1 MQKKITV
8 VGAGNVGSTCAL
20 FLAQRQ
26 LGDVVM
32 IDVLEGVAIG
42 KGLDIAQC
50 GGLLGFAGKVT
61 GTNDYA
67 DTADSDIVVIT
78 AGLARK
84 PGMDRLDLLKKNA
97 GIVAEVTENIKKYSP
112 NAIIIMVTNPIDVMV
127 YHAFKISGFPKNR
140 VIGQAGVLDS
150 ARYAC
155 FIAMELGISPR
166 EVRAMVLGGHGDSMV
181 PLPSFSTVSGIPITQ
196 LIPADRIEAIN
207 QRTRVGGGEIVK
219 LLGTGSAC
227 YAPAAATL
235 KMVESIVNDANDI
248 LPCSCYLEGEYGIH
262 NLFMGVPAMLG
273 KNGVTRV
280 VELDLKPE
288 DRAALLDS
296 AEIYRKSIAE
306 LDV

>member
-1 MQKKITV
+1 MEKKITV

-20 FLAQRQ
+20 FLAQQQ

-50 GGLLGFAGKVT
+50 GGLLGFAGKVI
-61 GTNDYA
+61 GTNDYT
-67 DTADSDIVVIT
+67 DTAHSDIVVVT

-97 GIVAEVTENIKKYSP
+97 GIVAEIAENIKKYSP

-155 FIAMELGISPR
+155 FIAMELAISPR

-196 LIPADRIEAIN
+196 LIPADRIGAIN

-219 LLGTGSAC
+219 LLGTGSAY
-227 YAPAAATL
+227 YAPAAATVR
-235 KMVESIVNDANDI
+235 MVESIVNDANDI

-262 NLFMGVPAMLG
+262 NLFVGVPAMLG

-306 LDV
+306 LDA

>member
-1 MQKKITV
+1 MEKKITV

-20 FLAQRQ
+20 FLAQQQ

-50 GGLLGFAGKVT
+50 GGLLGFAGKVI
-61 GTNDYA
+61 GTNDYT
-67 DTADSDIVVIT
+67 DTAHSDIVVVT

-97 GIVAEVTENIKKYSP
+97 GIVAEIAENIKKYSP

-196 LIPADRIEAIN
+196 LIPADRIGAIN

-219 LLGTGSAC
+219 LLGTGSAY
-227 YAPAAATL
+227 YAPAAATV

-262 NLFMGVPAMLG
+262 NLFVGVPAMLG

-280 VELDLKPE
+280 VELDLKPD

-306 LDV
+306 LDA